1 MTRKP
6 PNVRE
11 FMPPEAVDLFLDL
24 VQLISASMVD
34 DGDEVE
40 TRIEALDTDERA
52 ALLTLAVGAL
62 GGGIKAVGM
71 DLDTIM
77 QAVS

>member
-6 PNVRE
+6 PNVRD

-24 VQLISASMVD
+24 VQLISASMIG
-34 DGDEVE
+34 DGDDVE

-52 ALLTLAVGAL
+52 ALLVLAVGTL
-62 GGGIKAVGM
+62 SGGIKALG
-71 DLDTIM
+71 LDVDTLM
-77 QAVS
+77 KAVS